1 MCVGFEELTLRR
13 SVEVE
18 REREREKALMNT
30 EEGSPTN
37 GGDPPFSKRCT
48 SLIVP
53 YRQSV
58 ISSAMGNVIAV
69 CNPPGG
75 AVVLAL
81 CCLVQGR
88 GFDFRPR

>member
-37 GGDPPFSKRCT
+37 GGGPSF
-48 SLIVP
+48 
-53 YRQSV
+53 
-58 ISSAMGNVIAV
+58 
-69 CNPPGG
+69 
-75 AVVLAL
+75 
-81 CCLVQGR
+81 
-88 GFDFRPR
+88 